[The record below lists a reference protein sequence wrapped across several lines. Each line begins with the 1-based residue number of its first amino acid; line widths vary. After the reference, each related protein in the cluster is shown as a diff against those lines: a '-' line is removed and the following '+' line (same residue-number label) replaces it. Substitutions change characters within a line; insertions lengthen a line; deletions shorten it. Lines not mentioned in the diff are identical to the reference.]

1 MTKPDEYYA
10 ANVLPP
16 IAWALDLYFKQG
28 VRQRDTGVV
37 EVIFPAGDHKVAL
50 SKKGNHEVAVWL
62 SKQDVLVRARCTYDK
77 RCSFNSDRV
86 DARDREAVKSLPWDK
101 TDQTRFFKAV
111 RDWLLRLDLDF
122 ATLVRALVTVCD
134 RKVETPLTTKY
145 GKTFDKFDDYRRH
158 KWPED
163 ATPDNRPRLL
173 EEVLFK
179 VAFWFQTAAEVRA
192 LK

>member
-28 VRQRDTGVV
+28 LRQKDVGVV

-50 SKKGNHEVAVWL
+50 SKKGNHELAVWL

-77 RCSFNSDRV
+77 SCSFNSDRV
-86 DARDREAVKSLPWDK
+86 DARDRDAVKSLPWDK
-101 TDQTRFFKAV
+101 TEQTRFFKAV
-111 RDWLLRLDLDF
+111 RDWLLRLDFDF
-122 ATLVRALVTVCD
+122 TTLVRALVTVCD

-173 EEVLFK
+173 EEVLFR

>member
-28 VRQRDTGVV
+28 LRQKDVGVV

-50 SKKGNHEVAVWL
+50 SKKGNHELAVWL

-77 RCSFNSDRV
+77 SCSFNSDRV
-86 DARDREAVKSLPWDK
+86 DARDRDAVKSLPWDK
-101 TDQTRFFKAV
+101 TEQTRFFKAV
-111 RDWLLRLDLDF
+111 RDWLLRLDFDF
-122 ATLVRALVTVCD
+122 TTLVRALVTVCD

-145 GKTFDKFDDYRRH
+145 GKTFDKFDEYRRH

-173 EEVLFK
+173 EEVLFR

>member
-28 VRQRDTGVV
+28 LRQRETGVV

-50 SKKGNHEVAVWL
+50 SKKGNHELAVWL
-62 SKQDVLVRARCTYDK
+62 SKQDMLVRARCTYDK
-77 RCSFNSDRV
+77 SCSFNSDRV

-111 RDWLLRLDLDF
+111 RDWLLRLDFDF
-122 ATLVRALVTVCD
+122 TTLVRALVTVCD
-134 RKVETPLTTKY
+134 RKVETPLTTRY

-173 EEVLFK
+173 EEVLFR
-179 VAFWFQTAAEVRA
+179 VAFWFQTAADVRA

>member
-62 SKQDVLVRARCTYDK
+62 SKQDVLVRARCIYDK

>member
-173 EEVLFK
+173 EEVLFR

>member
-16 IAWALDLYFKQG
+16 IAGALDLYFKQG